1 MKRLLCVLLGIGM
14 LLPLLGSPAVMETAA
29 SVTYVLPEDVSLE
42 NLTDERVMTRSTVEK
57 GDRIELRFENGG
69 EGKTVWIE
77 WYALPEKVAVLR
89 YDAEDN
95 LLSETVI
102 EEPSAWWMN
111 VALESDCVRVALVA
125 KEEFV
130 CSTLKVTEGE
140 TEQAVLLDS
149 PESVDLLFVL
159 AEPNDLWE
167 LVGNLFIKYRLEHRM
182 QVGIVLLSDGRRYE
196 QEELED
202 SLLALGITEAPILLH
217 CSDKNYNAADEV
229 HNSWS
234 KQKPQELL
242 SEVIN
247 AVTPKVLVTTPKE
260 SGNVRHGETNA
271 VLAEALTLITHSV
284 SKVYE
289 LDEAGSTVVDC
300 SNACPLLDGK
310 SAAETA
316 QEAYGTCRSRG
327 VYRYDIPTEAH
338 LRLLSSA
345 VGEDVEGADLLE
357 HLELSALSSYE
368 NVTPA
373 PVWTD
378 APTEAPTEQ
387 PTEAPATEAPTEAPT
402 EQPTEAP
409 TEAPKRKGLFSCG
422 GEEVTP
428 TLAPTEQPT
437 EAPTEQPTEPPTPLP
452 TETPTEVPTEAPTPF
467 VSEIDSHFYQEGKG
481 EYVFMDA
488 EKGEWIYR
496 NESLAVEIHR
506 YETTY
511 YRSNK
516 VEPAVYFVAD
526 IYERN
531 YDSFRPVFGSEHH
544 NGIALAEAMDMADR
558 MQCVLW
564 LTGDNIIQADKEAK
578 GILIRDGYV
587 FQRTNRIDGCSLNS
601 ETLSLDLVHRS
612 GNTAQAVIESGAQN
626 VFSFGPILVENGEIP
641 EDARATRKKLNPRTA
656 IGMVEPGHL
665 VAVVVDGRQ
674 PGYSLGVSGGEL
686 AELMVA
692 HGCVSA
698 YNLDGGISAT
708 MIFLGNKIN
717 RHGEE
722 DYNGVQASPR
732 VMPDGLTWGY
742 SPAHYGMYR
751 ETVGNE

>member
-57 GDRIELRFENGG
+57 GDRVELRFENGG

-102 EEPSAWWMN
+102 EEPSAWWTN

-345 VGEDVEGADLLE
+345 VGEDVEGDDLLE

-387 PTEAPATEAPTEAPT
+387 PTEAPATEAPTEVPT

-409 TEAPKRKGLFSCG
+409 TEAPKRKG
-422 GEEVTP
+422 
-428 TLAPTEQPT
+428 
-437 EAPTEQPTEPPTPLP
+437 
-452 TETPTEVPTEAPTPF
+452 
-467 VSEIDSHFYQEGKG
+467 
-481 EYVFMDA
+481 EYVFVDA

-641 EDARATRKKLNPRTA
+641 ENARATRKKLNPRTA

>member
-57 GDRIELRFENGG
+57 GDRVELRFENGG
-69 EGKTVWIE
+69 EGKNVWIE

-316 QEAYGTCRSRG
+316 QEAYGNCRSRG

-345 VGEDVEGADLLE
+345 VGEDVEGDDLLE

-387 PTEAPATEAPTEAPT
+387 PTEAPATEAPTEVPT

-409 TEAPKRKGLFSCG
+409 TEAPKRKG
-422 GEEVTP
+422 
-428 TLAPTEQPT
+428 
-437 EAPTEQPTEPPTPLP
+437 
-452 TETPTEVPTEAPTPF
+452 
-467 VSEIDSHFYQEGKG
+467 
-481 EYVFMDA
+481 EYVFVDA

-516 VEPAVYFVAD
+516 AEPAVCFVAD

-587 FQRTNRIDGCSLNS
+587 FQRTNRIDGCSLNP
-601 ETLSLDLVHRS
+601 ETLSLDLVHCS

>member
-1 MKRLLCVLLGIGM
+1 M
-14 LLPLLGSPAVMETAA
+14 
-29 SVTYVLPEDVSLE
+29 
-42 NLTDERVMTRSTVEK
+42 
-57 GDRIELRFENGG
+57 
-69 EGKTVWIE
+69 
-77 WYALPEKVAVLR
+77 
-89 YDAEDN
+89 
-95 LLSETVI
+95 
-102 EEPSAWWMN
+102 
-111 VALESDCVRVALVA
+111 
-125 KEEFV
+125 
-130 CSTLKVTEGE
+130 
-140 TEQAVLLDS
+140 
-149 PESVDLLFVL
+149 
-159 AEPNDLWE
+159 
-167 LVGNLFIKYRLEHRM
+167 
-182 QVGIVLLSDGRRYE
+182 
-196 QEELED
+196 
-202 SLLALGITEAPILLH
+202 
-217 CSDKNYNAADEV
+217 
-229 HNSWS
+229 
-234 KQKPQELL
+234 
-242 SEVIN
+242 IN

-387 PTEAPATEAPTEAPT
+387 PTEAPATEAPTEVPT

-409 TEAPKRKGLFSCG
+409 TEAPKRKG
-422 GEEVTP
+422 
-428 TLAPTEQPT
+428 
-437 EAPTEQPTEPPTPLP
+437 
-452 TETPTEVPTEAPTPF
+452 
-467 VSEIDSHFYQEGKG
+467 
-481 EYVFMDA
+481 EYVFVDA

-516 VEPAVYFVAD
+516 AEPAVCFVAD

-587 FQRTNRIDGCSLNS
+587 FQRTNRIDGCSLNP
-601 ETLSLDLVHRS
+601 ETLSLDLVHCS

-641 EDARATRKKLNPRTA
+641 ENARATRKKLNPRTA

-751 ETVGNE
+751 ETAGNE